1 LAFDAHAGD
10 EQASKIFD
18 RLQREALEIET
29 QIDGLNEALAEG
41 QRRLAFAQ
49 EREQQRQNAI
59 KADAL
64 LKVLAR
70 FTKAGHEVERS
81 LTTLVNSS
89 REMVATLSELH
100 AGGIPNV
107 RFEVLDSLG
116 FRALSCRLRESAWG
130 KQFRPIGFDDRRN
143 FPDLVS
149 AWTAAIEHAINS
161 QLGERTDEAA

>member
-1 LAFDAHAGD
+1 MAFDAHAGD

-100 AGGIPNV
+100 AGGIPSP
-107 RFEVLDSLG
+107 RFEVLDALG
-116 FRALSCRLRESAWG
+116 FRALSCQLRECAWG
-130 KQFRPIGFDDRRN
+130 KQFRPVGYDDRRD
-143 FPDLVS
+143 FPTLIA
-149 AWTAAIEHAINS
+149 AWSAAIEGAIRM
-161 QLGERTDEAA
+161 QLGKRTDKAA